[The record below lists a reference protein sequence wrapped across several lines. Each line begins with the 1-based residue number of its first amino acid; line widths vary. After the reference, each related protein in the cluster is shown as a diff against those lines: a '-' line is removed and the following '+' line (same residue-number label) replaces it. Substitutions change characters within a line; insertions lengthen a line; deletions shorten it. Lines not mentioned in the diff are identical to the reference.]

1 MELTISQPIQE
12 NLWWIIPG
20 KLAGVRM
27 PTSEELPELQAAGVG
42 AIVSVFHNSDNLSL
56 YQEAGIPHLWLPIEI
71 DSVPNPVQ
79 IQEFQHFVESQ
90 NRLGH
95 AVAVHCSTGKHRTG
109 TMLAAYLIEVGLSY
123 ESAMKTI
130 LDANPSIELPKN
142 QAIFLQELA
151 QIKKSPIEQ
160 SIVEN
165 LWWVIP
171 GKLAGV
177 RKPTAE
183 EIAELKATGV
193 GAIVSVMD
201 DPSNLDLY
209 EQTDLPYRWLPTK
222 GGKAPNSEQIQE
234 LQKFVEQQNQI
245 GNAVAVHCTTGNRR
259 TGTMLAA
266 YLIITGS
273 SYDNA
278 MRVVQTANPKA
289 ELRAA
294 QATFLHEL
302 VGEVSGDSI

>member
-1 MELTISQPIQE
+1 MELTTSQPIQE

-20 KLAGVRM
+20 RLAGVRM
-27 PTSEELPELQAAGVG
+27 PLPEELPELQAAGVG
-42 AIVSVFHNSDNLSL
+42 AIVSVFHNCDNLNL
-56 YQEAGIPHLWLPIEI
+56 YQEAGIPYLWLPIEI
-71 DSVPNPVQ
+71 DAVPNPVQ
-79 IQEFQHFVESQ
+79 IQEFRHFVERQ

-109 TMLAAYLIEVGLSY
+109 TMLAAYLIGSDLSY
-123 ESAMKTI
+123 ENAMKAI

-142 QAIFLQELA
+142 QAVFLQELA
-151 QIKKSPIEQ
+151 QIKKSPMQQ
-160 SIVEN
+160 SIVKN

-209 EQTDLPYRWLPTK
+209 GQAGIPYRWLPTK
-222 GGKAPNSEQIQE
+222 GGAAPSSEQLQE

-266 YLIITGS
+266 YLITTGS

-278 MRVVQTANPKA
+278 MRVIQTANPNA

-294 QATFLHEL
+294 QTTFLQEL
-302 VGEVSGDSI
+302 VGEVLSDSI

>member
-1 MELTISQPIQE
+1 MELTTSQPIQE

-20 KLAGVRM
+20 RLAGVRM
-27 PTSEELPELQAAGVG
+27 PLPEELPELQAAGVG
-42 AIVSVFHNSDNLSL
+42 AIVSVFHNCDNLNL
-56 YQEAGIPHLWLPIEI
+56 YQEAGIPYLWLPIEI
-71 DSVPNPVQ
+71 DAVPNPVQ
-79 IQEFQHFVESQ
+79 IQEFRHFVERQ

-109 TMLAAYLIEVGLSY
+109 TMLA
-123 ESAMKTI
+123 
-130 LDANPSIELPKN
+130 
-142 QAIFLQELA
+142 
-151 QIKKSPIEQ
+151 QIKKSPMQQ
-160 SIVEN
+160 SIVKN

-209 EQTDLPYRWLPTK
+209 GQAGIPYRWLPTK
-222 GGKAPNSEQIQE
+222 GGAAPSSEQLQE

-266 YLIITGS
+266 YLITTGS

-278 MRVVQTANPKA
+278 MRVIQTANPNA

-294 QATFLHEL
+294 QTTFLQEL
-302 VGEVSGDSI
+302 VGEVLSDSI